1 MPLAY
6 SVDTEIRTWINLEK
20 SSYVRGVEFDWQTR
34 FWYLPS
40 FLNGL
45 VLNVNYTH
53 MNSESYYPYQKSVKV
68 GLFGS
73 KMVDT
78 TRSGRL
84 IDQPN
89 DILNLTMGYDIGG
102 FSARLSFLYQD
113 NVLRSTDIKQEELD
127 EYTDAFKMD
136 LYIKFPG

>member
-1 MPLAY
+1 MPLSY

-20 SSYVRGVEFDWQTR
+20 SSYVRGVELDWQTH

-53 MNSESYYPYQKSVKV
+53 IKSESYYPYQKKIAKV
-68 GLFGS
+68 TVYFIKYS
-73 KMVDT
+73 YVDT

-89 DILNLTMGYDIGG
+89 DILNLTIGYDIGG

-113 NVLRSTDIKQEELD
+113 NVLKSVRL
-127 EYTDAFKMD
+127 
-136 LYIKFPG
+136 